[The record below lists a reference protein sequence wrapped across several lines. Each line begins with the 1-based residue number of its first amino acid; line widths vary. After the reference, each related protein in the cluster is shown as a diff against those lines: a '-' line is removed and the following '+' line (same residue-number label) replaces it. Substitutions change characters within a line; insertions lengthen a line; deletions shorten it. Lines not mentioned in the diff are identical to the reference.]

1 MMLRSFVLLIL
12 LSLFL
17 FIGES
22 RSLQTGRKNVETVSP
37 ERRHQV
43 GPESLDITHTGERDK
58 EQKTAHSSHQKA
70 PLARNKV
77 RFRVRQTAH
86 HYRGD
91 QFNSK
96 TAFFF
101 HLGDRYPA

>member
-12 LSLFL
+12 LSLF

-37 ERRHQV
+37 KGRHQV
-43 GPESLDITHTGERDK
+43 GPESPDITHTGERDK